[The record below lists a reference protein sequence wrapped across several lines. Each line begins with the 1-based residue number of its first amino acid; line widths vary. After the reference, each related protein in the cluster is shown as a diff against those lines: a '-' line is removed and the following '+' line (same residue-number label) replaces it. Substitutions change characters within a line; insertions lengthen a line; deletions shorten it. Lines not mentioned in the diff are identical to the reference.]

1 MPKVAGIALWAA
13 VVAGVILVSAA
24 DVRAADP
31 CQAGSIPGAKGVC
44 IACPGGSFAA
54 AGATGCRPCA
64 AGSFSAA
71 GAASCTACPP
81 GTSSTPGAA
90 SCTPAAT
97 SK

>member
-13 VVAGVILVSAA
+13 VVAGVILVGAQ

-31 CQAGSIPGAKGVC
+31 CPAGSIPGAKGAC
-44 IACPGGSFAA
+44 ISCPGGSYAA

-64 AGSFSAA
+64 AGTYSAA
-71 GAASCTACPP
+71 GAAACIACAP
-81 GTSSTPGAA
+81 GTSSPPGAA